1 MSHQNTPPHRE
12 GTARM
17 ILAVYAEHLDAE
29 TVALS
34 SELIVAD
41 GSVSGCAVATLLEE
55 TAVELRAS
63 CPEHDEANQFP
74 GAGQLVSIGSG
85 AEREVSAGVAPV
97 ALDPAPDML
106 RTLLANIQPSGVD
119 DLLDLAGLVG
129 EVDGGH
135 ITATTVVA

>member
-1 MSHQNTPPHRE
+1 MSQQNTPPTRH
-12 GTARM
+12 GSSA
-17 ILAVYAEHLDAE
+17 IVLAVYAERLDAD

-34 SELIVAD
+34 SELMVTD
-41 GSVSGCAVATLLEE
+41 GSVPACAVAGLLEE
-55 TAVELRAS
+55 TAAELRAS
-63 CPEHDEANQFP
+63 CPEHDQADNFP
-74 GAGQLVSIGSG
+74 G
-85 AEREVSAGVAPV
+85 AEREVSTGVASAV

-106 RTLLANIQPSGVD
+106 RNLLAAVQPHDLD